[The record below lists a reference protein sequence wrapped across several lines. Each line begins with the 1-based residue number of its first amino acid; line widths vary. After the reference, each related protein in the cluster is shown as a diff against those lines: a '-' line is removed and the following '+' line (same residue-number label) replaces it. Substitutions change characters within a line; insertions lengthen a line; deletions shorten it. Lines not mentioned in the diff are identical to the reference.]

1 MKKIIVIL
9 AAAAMV
15 CSMASC
21 GGGRAL
27 KSEND
32 TLSYALGTDF
42 GTSLKQLLEQVDTE
56 VNMDVF
62 YAAVEDV
69 LADEAV
75 LSREEAFGFLRNYFN
90 VVVPQRALEA
100 SQAYLAEIEKEDGVK
115 KTESGLLYRINRE
128 GSDKKATQNTDQVK
142 VCYEGKLKDGSV
154 FDSSYERGDTV
165 SFALN
170 QVIKGWTEGMKLVG
184 EGGEIELWIPSEL
197 GYGQRAPQ
205 QIGPNQALHFKVE
218 LIEVI
223 PTTKEK

>member
-1 MKKIIVIL
+1 MKKIIVFL

-27 KSEND
+27 KSEVD

-42 GTSLKQLLEQVDTE
+42 GTSLKQLLEQVDGDID
-56 VNMDVF
+56 MKVF
-62 YAAVEDV
+62 NAAVADV
-69 LADEAV
+69 LADEPV
-75 LSREEAFGFLRNYFN
+75 MTREDAFAFLRNYFN
-90 VVVPQRALEA
+90 VVVPQRALAA
-100 SQAYLAEIEKEDGVK
+100 SQAYLAEIETMEGVK
-115 KTESGLLYRINRE
+115 KTESGLLYRINRD
-128 GSDKKATQNTDQVK
+128 GSDKKAVNDTDNVK
-142 VCYEGKLKDGSV
+142 VCYEGKLKDGTI

-184 EGGEIELWIPSEL
+184 EGGEIELWSPSEL

-218 LIEVI
+218 LVEVI
-223 PTTKEK
+223 PAE

>member
-1 MKKIIVIL
+1 MKKLIVIL

-27 KSEND
+27 KSEVD

-42 GTSLKQLLEQVDTE
+42 GTSLKQLLEQVDGDID
-56 VNMDVF
+56 MKVF
-62 YAAVEDV
+62 NAAVADV
-69 LADEAV
+69 LADEPV
-75 LSREEAFGFLRNYFN
+75 MTREDAFAFLRNYFN
-90 VVVPQRALEA
+90 VVVPQRALAA
-100 SQAYLAEIEKEDGVK
+100 SQAYLAEIETQKGVK
-115 KTESGLLYRINRE
+115 KTESGLLYRINRD
-128 GSDKKATQNTDQVK
+128 GSDKKAVNDTDNVK
-142 VCYEGKLKDGSV
+142 VCYEGKLKDGTI

-218 LIEVI
+218 LVEVI
-223 PTTKEK
+223 SAE